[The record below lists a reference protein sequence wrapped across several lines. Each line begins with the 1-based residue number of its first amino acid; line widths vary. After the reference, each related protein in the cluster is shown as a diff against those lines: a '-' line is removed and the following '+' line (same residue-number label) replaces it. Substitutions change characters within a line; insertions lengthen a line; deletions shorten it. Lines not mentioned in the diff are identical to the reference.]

1 MRNTGSLIGNTMAV
15 VWAAVAL
22 NAAQAP
28 TLCLLGPVLCSA
40 LLFTLT
46 RNIDVQPPDP
56 AGRRNRRRVVM
67 LSTLAEAVAILV
79 GMPVLGWIGHSD
91 LWACLLA
98 VAVGLH
104 FIPMAKWMPEPRFYL
119 AAAGMLLAAS
129 IGAALP
135 NPTRNIL
142 VGALGAAALWASCV
156 LVLISTSRPKTH
168 AQAS

>member
-28 TLCLLGPVLCSA
+28 ALSLLGPFLCSA

-56 AGRRNRRRVVM
+56 VGRRRRSRVVM
-67 LSTLAEAVAILV
+67 LSTLAETVGILV
-79 GMPVLGWIGHSD
+79 GMAVLGWIGHSD

-98 VAVGLH
+98 AAVGLH
-104 FIPMAKWMPEPRFYL
+104 FIPMAKWMPAPRFYF
-119 AAAGMLLAAS
+119 AAAGLLLAAS

-135 NPTRNIL
+135 NPTRNVV
-142 VGALGAAALWASCV
+142 VGSLGAASLWGSCA
-156 LVLISTSRPKTH
+156 LVLIRPKGDPILG
-168 AQAS
+168 

>member
-28 TLCLLGPVLCSA
+28 AIALLGPVLCSA

-56 AGRRNRRRVVM
+56 AARRKRSRVVL
-67 LSTLAEAVAILV
+67 LSTLAEAIGILV

-98 VAVGLH
+98 AAVGLH
-104 FIPMAKWMPEPRFYL
+104 FIPMAKWMPAPRFYFAAAGLLL
-119 AAAGMLLAAS
+119 AAA
-129 IGAALP
+129 IGVVTP

-142 VGALGAAALWASCV
+142 VGALGAAALWATCA
-156 LVLISTSRPKTH
+156 LTLISTGRPKTRV
-168 AQAS
+168 QAG